1 MSFIIRARPSEDK
14 RRGVGVIMAEEQPRT
29 AAPPH
34 PHYISPNRDEGLNEV
49 IAIQWTQISPG
60 RTVTDSSGG
69 EVRPLDARRSL
80 GGGIGRC
87 ARYDA
92 HFMLCEEPLSQVGFI
107 WFLRG

>member
-1 MSFIIRARPSEDK
+1 MRVRPSEDK
-14 RRGVGVIMAEEQPRT
+14 RGGFEELLWRESGPTQ

-69 EVRPLDARRSL
+69 EVRPGDARRNL

-87 ARYDA
+87 ARYDV
-92 HFMLCEEPLSQVGFI
+92 HFMLCEGPLSQVGFI

>member
-1 MSFIIRARPSEDK
+1 MRGRPSEDK
-14 RRGVGVIMAEEQPRT
+14 RGGLEELLWRESGPTQ

-69 EVRPLDARRSL
+69 EVRLGDARRNL

-87 ARYDA
+87 ARYDV
-92 HFMLCEEPLSQVGFI
+92 HFMLCEGPLSQVGFI